1 MLILKRGWA
10 VDDRPNEEINL
21 QQPPFVSQP
30 LPSNLAAREEEL
42 CLCDQQ
48 GGLTFDETLKGHLQ
62 LTDDDCRFETA
73 YKSARISS
81 SSAVAAIT
89 VGVYRTESGNYRGSA
104 TGQVSF
110 SALSRDPLLITQG
123 HVDFFTVD
131 EDVSDAVNLVYRLK
145 LTDTDDTE
153 YDLHGHKTIDSRITL
168 SPIRTWAATT
178 TLFTTIL
185 GNDGTQVAKGILRLS
200 PRDFVSE
207 LYSLRCSPNIGYVQQ
222 ACVKS
227 RFLSFFTHSLIP
239 YFLSPLRPLRY
250 HESIPVH
257 CEDWKKTRPH
267 GILLR
272 AADGVQF
279 HVKLWEPL
287 PHVPSKRTP
296 IVLIPGAAVDHQM
309 FSLPTIPVNAIDYF
323 TSQGYRC
330 YVPVLR
336 FGIGSEARNGWTV
349 FDARLDVK
357 AALEYVRAKENNS
370 KIYGIVHC
378 LGSIA
383 TATALLQGD
392 IDATWFCG
400 MTCSQVF
407 TDLIYSTDNHFKA
420 SHQSLLK
427 LYKVSTNPFS
437 GDSF

>member
-1 MLILKRGWA
+1 ML
-10 VDDRPNEEINL
+10 
-21 QQPPFVSQP
+21 
-30 LPSNLAAREEEL
+30 
-42 CLCDQQ
+42 
-48 GGLTFDETLKGHLQ
+48 
-62 LTDDDCRFETA
+62 
-73 YKSARISS
+73 S
-81 SSAVAAIT
+81 SSAVATIT
-89 VGVYRTESGNYRGSA
+89 VGVYRTESGNYRGCA
-104 TGQVSF
+104 TGHVSF
-110 SALSRDPLLITQG
+110 SALSREPLLITRG

-131 EDVSDAVNLVYRLK
+131 EEVSDAVNLIYRLK
-145 LTDTDDTE
+145 LIDTDGKE

-168 SPIRTWAATT
+168 SPLRTWAVTT

-185 GNDGTQVAKGILRLS
+185 RKDGTQVAKGILRLS
-200 PRDFVSE
+200 PRGFVSE
-207 LYSLRCSPNIGYVQQ
+207 LFSLRCSPSIGYVQQ
-222 ACVKS
+222 ACAKS

-239 YFLSPLRPLRY
+239 YFLSPLRPLQY
-250 HESIPVH
+250 HDSGPVH
-257 CEDWKKTRPH
+257 CDDWKKTMPH
-267 GILLR
+267 GIQIL
-272 AADGVQF
+272 AADGVQL
-279 HVKLWEPL
+279 HVKIWEPS

-296 IVLIPGAAVDHQM
+296 IVLIPGAAVDNQI

-336 FGIGSEARNGWTV
+336 FGIGNEARNGWTV

-357 AALEYVRAKENNS
+357 AALEYIRAKENNM
-370 KIYGIVHC
+370 KVYAIVHC

-427 LYKVSTNPFS
+427 LYKVSETPFS
-437 GDSF
+437 GDSL